1 MAARLPN
8 LRVFGVL
15 CLLLLGVVGVIA
27 YPRLFARGE
36 GAEAVLA
43 PSPLAAV
50 RRGGEPV
57 QPLPTV
63 ESLHL
68 DGAKVALGKRLFFD
82 PRLSRDDTL
91 SCASCHDLAR
101 GGVDQVP
108 VSRGVGGALG
118 SINAPTVLNAGFN
131 FRQFWDGRAAT
142 LEEQAGGPVENPV
155 EMGSSWAQVMGK
167 LQADPELKGAFQ
179 QAFGGPP
186 SPERVKQALAEY
198 ERSLVTPSR
207 FDRWLGGDKGALS
220 EDEAAGYRL
229 FKHHGCIACHQGVNL
244 GGGSYQRFGIMD
256 DYFAHKK
263 KLTKADYGRFNV
275 TGKAEDRFV
284 FKVPT
289 LRNVALTPPYF
300 HDASATT
307 LEEAVA
313 VMGRYQL
320 GLDLPPHDVLLIT
333 AFLRSLSGEVPQ

>member
-1 MAARLPN
+1 
-8 LRVFGVL
+8 
-15 CLLLLGVVGVIA
+15 
-27 YPRLFARGE
+27 
-36 GAEAVLA
+36 
-43 PSPLAAV
+43 
-50 RRGGEPV
+50 
-57 QPLPTV
+57 
-63 ESLHL
+63 
-68 DGAKVALGKRLFFD
+68 
-82 PRLSRDDTL
+82 
-91 SCASCHDLAR
+91 
-101 GGVDQVP
+101 

-155 EMGSSWAQVMGK
+155 EMGSSWAQVIGK
-167 LQADPELKGAFQ
+167 LQADPDLKGAFQ